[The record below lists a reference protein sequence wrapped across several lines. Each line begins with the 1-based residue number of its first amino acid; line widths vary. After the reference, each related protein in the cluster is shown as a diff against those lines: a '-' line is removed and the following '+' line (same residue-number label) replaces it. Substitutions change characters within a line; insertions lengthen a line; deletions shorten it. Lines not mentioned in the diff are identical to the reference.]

1 MHLRYIFDDNQSFLI
16 VRFPLPAPCKKDVIS
31 LRIDV
36 LFFIMVTFL
45 VTHR

>member
-1 MHLRYIFDDNQSFLI
+1 M
-16 VRFPLPAPCKKDVIS
+16 VRFPLPAPYRKNVIS